1 MGEIN
6 FAKVS
11 HFGKVKEMLGIR
23 YQVSGVRH
31 QVIGFRCK
39 LKKGLLEK
47 SGSPH
52 CVTTQFWIKNK
63 AMDKKIVYM

>member
-11 HFGKVKEMLGIR
+11 HFGKVKEMLGDR
-23 YQVSGVRH
+23 YQVTG
-31 QVIGFRCK
+31 IRCK
-39 LKKGLLEK
+39 LKKGLPEK

-52 CVTTQFWIKNK
+52 CVITQFYLKNK